1 MITVVNRGYCK
12 KLLVCLPGQEHPE
25 QFHRQKEETFHII
38 HGEVELTLDG
48 ASKTHRPGDV
58 IIIEPETRHAFRSAT
73 GAVIEEIS
81 STHFKDDSFY
91 TDSSIMENKQRKTML
106 TYWMSE

>member
-1 MITVVNRGYCK
+1 VIT
-12 KLLVCLPGQEHPE
+12 
-25 QFHRQKEETFHII
+25 
-38 HGEVELTLDG
+38 
-48 ASKTHRPGDV
+48 
-58 IIIEPETRHAFRSAT
+58 IEPETRHAFRSAT